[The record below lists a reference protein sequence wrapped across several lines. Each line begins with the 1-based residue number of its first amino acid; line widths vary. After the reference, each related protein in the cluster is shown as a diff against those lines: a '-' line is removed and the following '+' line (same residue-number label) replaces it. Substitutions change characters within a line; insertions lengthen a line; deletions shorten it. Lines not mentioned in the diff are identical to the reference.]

1 MKWKQGLI
9 GIVPAASVGR
19 TSRVPAV
26 RASINSS
33 IDCRGTFAQ
42 GSAGSGSG
50 SRFRLERPRLS
61 YRVLPFPLRE
71 TAAALLAVWVLSG
84 CSEGPASP
92 SSEDSLS
99 VPEVGVVELQ
109 PAALAVIR
117 ELPGRIA
124 PTRIAEVRARVSGIV
139 VNRNFEQGSDV
150 KAGDILYELD
160 ARPFEIDVDAAEAAF
175 RKAIAVL
182 NQEKQNAKRMEML
195 APSGAAAQSQL
206 DIAIANVGQA
216 EADVA
221 ARKADIAR
229 AKLNLEYASIRAA
242 ISGRIGRALVTE
254 GALVGQNT
262 PTHVATIQQL
272 DPVYADFTQSAAE
285 LNELRREFDSGALQ
299 KDTTARVRLILDDGQ
314 PHPHE
319 GKLLFSDSTVDPG
332 TGQVTLRGEFPN
344 PTLTLLPGMYV
355 RVQIVEGIDP
365 DALAVPQQAVRR
377 NNAGGSEV
385 FLMRD
390 DNRAKLVQV
399 RLGHA
404 IDDRWLILDGV
415 KPGDRVIVDG
425 FQKFADGDVVTPK
438 LWRETRR
445 ADQPSQSPDAAQ
457 KTSPN

>member
-1 MKWKQGLI
+1 MEAGFNRHCACGQCRSDVTSACGSRLDRLI
-9 GIVPAASVGR
+9 DRLSRHLRSRICWFRQRFSLPIRTPAAEL
-19 TSRVPAV
+19 
-26 RASINSS
+26 SS
-33 IDCRGTFAQ
+33 
-42 GSAGSGSG
+42 
-50 SRFRLERPRLS
+50 
-61 YRVLPFPLRE
+61 LPFPLRE
-71 TAAALLAVWVLSG
+71 TAAALLAVWFLSG

-117 ELPGRIA
+117 ELPGRIT

-262 PTHVATIQQL
+262 PTHVATI
-272 DPVYADFTQSAAE
+272 
-285 LNELRREFDSGALQ
+285 
-299 KDTTARVRLILDDGQ
+299 
-314 PHPHE
+314 
-319 GKLLFSDSTVDPG
+319 
-332 TGQVTLRGEFPN
+332 
-344 PTLTLLPGMYV
+344 
-355 RVQIVEGIDP
+355 
-365 DALAVPQQAVRR
+365 
-377 NNAGGSEV
+377 
-385 FLMRD
+385 
-390 DNRAKLVQV
+390 
-399 RLGHA
+399 
-404 IDDRWLILDGV
+404 
-415 KPGDRVIVDG
+415 
-425 FQKFADGDVVTPK
+425 
-438 LWRETRR
+438 
-445 ADQPSQSPDAAQ
+445 
-457 KTSPN
+457 

>member
-1 MKWKQGLI
+1 MRDCS
-9 GIVPAASVGR
+9 PAAAK
-19 TSRVPAV
+19 VP
-26 RASINSS
+26 
-33 IDCRGTFAQ
+33 
-42 GSAGSGSG
+42 
-50 SRFRLERPRLS
+50 
-61 YRVLPFPLRE
+61 PL
-71 TAAALLAVWVLSG
+71 
-84 CSEGPASP
+84 P

-99 VPEVGVVELQ
+99 VPEVSVVELQ
-109 PAALAVIR
+109 PAPLAVIR

-150 KAGDILYELD
+150 KAGDVLYELD

-175 RKAIAVL
+175 RKATAVL
-182 NQEKQNAKRMEML
+182 NQEKKNAKRMEML

-229 AKLNLEYASIRAA
+229 AKLNLEYASIRAP

-272 DPVYADFTQSAAE
+272 DPIYADFTQSAAE
-285 LNELRREFDSGALQ
+285 LNELRREFDTGALQ

-314 PHPHE
+314 LYPHD

-344 PTLTLLPGMYV
+344 PNLTLLPGMYV
-355 RVQIVEGIDP
+355 RVQIVQGIDP

-377 NNAGGSEV
+377 NDAGGSEV
-385 FLMRD
+385 FVVRD
-390 DNRAKLVQV
+390 DNRASLVPDPP
-399 RLGHA
+399 RPCHRRPLAHSRRREAGRSRHR
-404 IDDRWLILDGV
+404 RWLSEVRRRRSWSIRSFGAR
-415 KPGDRVIVDG
+415 PGKRISLRNRPTPRRRRHQTEGSDRC
-425 FQKFADGDVVTPK
+425 P
-438 LWRETRR
+438 
-445 ADQPSQSPDAAQ
+445 PSLSIGPSSPG
-457 KTSPN
+457 SSRF